1 MNVPQVIQ
9 VDPFSGRLL
18 RAVPLP
24 ASQVT
29 AVAFGPGADGDP
41 GDTLYVTTMRRGL
54 SEEQLLREPLAG
66 AVFAVHGLRVRG
78 ARRGQTLF
86 DV

>member
-1 MNVPQVIQ
+1 MSQVIQ

-18 RAVPLP
+18 RVLMMP

-29 AVAFGPGADGDP
+29 AVAFGPGGDGDL

-66 AVFAVHGLRVRG
+66 AVFAVRGLRVRG
-78 ARRGQTLF
+78 ARRGRPLS
-86 DV
+86 